1 MCAATRTCVFSLAL
15 ASLLAL
21 VLVLFPRVCT
31 CVRTLVLPVLTH
43 IRARAHA
50 FTCTSTRTRIYTRNC
65 TRARPQTFRAHDHAR
80 NPRARTTRCTRT
92 TTPMF
97 TRWTTGTTERT
108 DRDPQH
114 RTRHPSR
121 THLVTLARSSLFVV
135 GRERSAADVDY
146 VVCQV
151 WNAYRGPQDAA
162 ILPVLLPRDVL
173 FALYG
178 QHGSCDARP
187 FNGWKAIDRF
197 GRRGHDRDR
206 AIARRC
212 DPKVGPHGELD
223 MVTMGL
229 PGLTGRWK
237 ALRVRLFVGHH
248 SWALKLR
255 TMGDALGLLRWF
267 MDQAVVGVM
276 PQNRHDGSALAGTDV
291 LCKRGAG
298 RQLLCQSP
306 RVPGDGGRR

>member
-1 MCAATRTCVFSLAL
+1 MNSRSHSCVCCNSHLRFFTCTGVFARTRARAFFS
-15 ASLLAL
+15 
-21 VLVLFPRVCT
+21 RVCT

-50 FTCTSTRTRIYTRNC
+50 FTCTSTRTRICTHNC
-65 TRARPQTFRAHDHAR
+65 TRARPQTFHVHDHAR
-80 NPRARTTRCTRT
+80 NPRVRTTRCTRT

-108 DRDPQH
+108 HRDPQH

-121 THLVTLARSSLFVV
+121 THLVTLARSSSFVV

-162 ILPVLLPRDVL
+162 ILPVLLPREVL

-212 DPKVGPHGELD
+212 GPQSGAARRIGHGHDGVARTDRTLESAA
-223 MVTMGL
+223 
-229 PGLTGRWK
+229 RA
-237 ALRVRLFVGHH
+237 ALRRASFLGVEAPDDGRCPWSL
-248 SWALKLR
+248 ALVH
-255 TMGDALGLLRWF
+255 G
-267 MDQAVVGVM
+267 
-276 PQNRHDGSALAGTDV
+276 
-291 LCKRGAG
+291 
-298 RQLLCQSP
+298 
-306 RVPGDGGRR
+306 PGGGRCDAPEST